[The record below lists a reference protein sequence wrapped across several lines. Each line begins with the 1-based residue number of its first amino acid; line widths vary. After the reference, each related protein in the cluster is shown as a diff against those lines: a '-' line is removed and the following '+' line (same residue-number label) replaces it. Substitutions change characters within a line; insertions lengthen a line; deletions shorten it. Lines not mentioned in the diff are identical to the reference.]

1 LSPAGEALLLTGETL
16 LNAFVVG
23 FAGLV
28 CIAAIVVGFIAMMH
42 KS

>member
-1 LSPAGEALLLTGETL
+1 MGETL

-28 CIAAIVVGFIAMMH
+28 CIAAIVIGLIAMLH